1 MAAPFKELRFTRSG
15 QAVTFLVLGLVC
27 LAAAVG
33 IGYVWWQRIEHRPA
47 WWLGVV
53 PLLLAGWSFR
63 TAWRL
68 TRHAYLLLTP
78 LGVEIFPFFRPD
90 REMQLVTWGEIERAE
105 VDEGMRRLTLVL
117 AGLEDARIIVTLEP
131 VASRSRPLLAAAV
144 RGVMAKREEAASAA
158 RLTDGTF

>member
-1 MAAPFKELRFTRSG
+1 MAAPFQELRFTRSG
-15 QAVTFLVLGLVC
+15 QAVTFVAAGLVC

-33 IGYVWWQRIEHRPA
+33 VWYVWWQRIEHRPA
-47 WWLGVV
+47 WWLAVV

-90 REMQLVTWGEIERAE
+90 REMQLVTWGEIEWAE
-105 VDEGMRRLTLVL
+105 VDEGMRQLTLVL
-117 AGLEDARIIVTLEP
+117 AGLEDARIIVTLAP
-131 VASRSRPLLAAAV
+131 VAARSRPLLAAAV
-144 RGVMAKREEAASAA
+144 RGVMAKRGEAAGATA
-158 RLTDGTF
+158 